1 VIRIVGVQ
9 RNESP
14 DQEFVLLQNQGGLR
28 INLRGHVILS
38 EWGIDAGLGSHAHAF
53 RDEAMIP
60 SGAYV
65 ILYSGQGEPRW
76 ARTKDGAI
84 VYYAYAG
91 RDSSL
96 WERSI
101 GPLHI
106 LAMQHT
112 FSERRENREA
122 VALR

>member
-14 DQEFVLLQNQGGLR
+14 DEEFVLLQNQGGLR
-28 INLRGHVILS
+28 INLRGHIILS
-38 EWGIDAGLGSHAHAF
+38 EWGIDTDLSDHAHVF
-53 RDEAMIP
+53 RDEALIP

-65 ILYSGQGEPRW
+65 ILYTGRGTPRW

-91 RDSSL
+91 RETPIWD
-96 WERSI
+96 RSI
-101 GPLHI
+101 GALHV
-106 LAMQHT
+106 LATQHT
-112 FSERRENREA
+112 FTGRREGREA
-122 VALR
+122 IAMR